1 MRLSDYF
8 GFCFDMKVSIA
19 AGCFGVDGYGKNFDK
34 QYWSLFEGATLKTTT
49 LLPIEPEPLPI
60 PDFIKVGD
68 NYFNAVRLRNP
79 GIANIKL
86 DDLPSSK
93 QFRLSLWANSLAD
106 WQKLLAEAEA
116 RYPFLVGYELNLS
129 CPQTETLPP
138 INRLQ
143 DLINQTTRKP
153 VYFKTLKPILSLKKL
168 VVGNSQ
174 AGQHKTVK
182 GGWSGACL
190 KDRPKLIADLRQ
202 QGYRG
207 QIIGAGGICSQTD
220 IKRYLQAGAN
230 EVQVGG
236 WARENYVI
244 GS

>member
-86 DDLPSSK
+86 DDLPSNK
-93 QFRLSLWANSLAD
+93 QFRLSLWASSLEDTLTATSNTWGSFCD
-106 WQKLLAEAEA
+106 QPT
-116 RYPFLVGYELNLS
+116 REL
-129 CPQTETLPP
+129 TV
-138 INRLQ
+138 
-143 DLINQTTRKP
+143 RK
-153 VYFKTLKPILSLKKL
+153 
-168 VVGNSQ
+168 
-174 AGQHKTVK
+174 
-182 GGWSGACL
+182 
-190 KDRPKLIADLRQ
+190 
-202 QGYRG
+202 
-207 QIIGAGGICSQTD
+207 
-220 IKRYLQAGAN
+220 IKECEDQL
-230 EVQVGG
+230 
-236 WARENYVI
+236 
-244 GS
+244 